1 MILRAGRQKLWL
13 VTVEWGTGA
22 VDTVSALAV
31 VNVLLVGV
39 GLAVALRLGVR
50 VHE

>member
-22 VDTVSALAV
+22 VDASACLPQPE
-31 VNVLLVGV
+31 G
-39 GLAVALRLGVR
+39 
-50 VHE
+50 